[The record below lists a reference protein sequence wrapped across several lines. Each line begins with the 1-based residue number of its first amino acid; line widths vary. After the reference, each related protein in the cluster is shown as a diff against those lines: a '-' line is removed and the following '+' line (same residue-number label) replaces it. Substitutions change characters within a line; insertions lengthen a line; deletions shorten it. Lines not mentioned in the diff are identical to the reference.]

1 MDFPSS
7 LKYTKDHEWVKIEG
21 DHATVGITA
30 YAIEQL
36 GDIVFVELPAVG
48 TEFDEASPFG
58 TVESTKTVS
67 DLYMPLTGKV
77 EATNTAIVEAPESL
91 QNDPYEAG
99 WLVKVKLKS
108 PGASGELLSAAEYQK
123 FISE

>member
-1 MDFPSS
+1 MDFPSA

-77 EATNTAIVEAPESL
+77 EATNAAIVEAPESL